1 MTLLVTPALMLSAF
15 ILFFCIMAPM
25 SKAASSPLARPSF
38 SVLSEIGRFA
48 LPICVTQF
56 ASIGILTADLWMMG
70 QLSTFDLAAG
80 SLAVRLYQPF
90 YFVSLGLL
98 SIISAL
104 VAQSLGADQ
113 PEIAR
118 RVFRQGLI
126 LSASLGLCFMIPV
139 LAGETLMLALGQSK
153 EVAVHARDFLF
164 WSAFGLPASLIF
176 LSMRFFTLGHGETGP
191 QLKATFVGLGFNL
204 CANPILAYGLFD
216 LPALGLGGIALATT
230 LTYILMCLYLGLM
243 IKVKKSFAA
252 TRPFRRWWAID
263 FAILKKIIQ
272 IGWPNGFLVM
282 SETGMFSVA
291 AFIIGL
297 FGAGP
302 LAAAAIS
309 NQIAAMVFMIP
320 LSVAQACAVKVGRAA
335 GADNSNQVEQYGNG
349 GLVLG
354 FLIAVLLTVVIF
366 IFAEKLGFLFINPA
380 DLLSAQ
386 TIALVVPMLMI
397 TAVFQLGDGLQVI
410 ATANLRGLNDT
421 KIPAFYGFICFWI
434 VSLGSGALMA
444 FWLNW
449 GPVAVWAG
457 LGLGL
462 TLNAI
467 ILMVRWWR
475 RMYLVNSSHTCLLN
489 VSVKH

>member
-1 MTLLVTPALMLSAF
+1 MSGEALLPF
-15 ILFFCIMAPM
+15 
-25 SKAASSPLARPSF
+25 ARPT
-38 SVLSEIGRFA
+38 LSLLFEIGRFA
-48 LPICVTQF
+48 LPICIAQF

-104 VAQSLGADQ
+104 VAQSLGAEQ

-126 LSASLGLCFMIPV
+126 LSAGLGLCFMIPL
-139 LAGETLMLALGQSK
+139 LAGETILLTLGQSK
-153 EVAVHARDFLF
+153 QIATHAHNFLF

-176 LSMRFFTLGHGETGP
+176 LSMRFFTTGHGETRP
-191 QLKATFVGLGFNL
+191 QLIATFIGLGFNL
-204 CANPILAYGLFD
+204 CANQILAHGLFG
-216 LPALGLGGIALATT
+216 LPSFGLEGIALATS
-230 LTYILMCLYLGLM
+230 LTYIIMCLYLGLM
-243 IKVKKSFAA
+243 IKIKKPFAA
-252 TRPFRRWWAID
+252 TRPFKRWWAVD
-263 FAILKKIIQ
+263 VPMMKKIVQ

-320 LSVAQACAVKVGRAA
+320 LSIAQACAVKVGRSA
-335 GADNSNQVEQYGNG
+335 GADNLHRVNQYGNG
-349 GLVLG
+349 GLLLG
-354 FLIAVLLTVVIF
+354 SLMAILLTGMIF
-366 IFAEKLGFLFINPA
+366 IFAEKLGFLFINPT
-380 DLLSAQ
+380 DSLSAQ
-386 TIALVVPMLMI
+386 TIALVLPMLLI
-397 TAVFQLGDGLQVI
+397 TALFQLGDSLQVI

-434 VSLGSGALMA
+434 VSLGSGVLMA

-467 ILMVRWWR
+467 ILVIRWWR
-475 RMYLVNSSHTCLLN
+475 RMHLVNSGHARLLN
-489 VSVKH
+489 VSVNN

>member
-1 MTLLVTPALMLSAF
+1 MTLIVPPALMLTVF
-15 ILFFCIMAPM
+15 IFLFFIGALML
-25 SKAASSPLARPSF
+25 KAESSPFARPTL

-48 LPICVTQF
+48 LPICVAQF
-56 ASIGILTADLWMMG
+56 ASIGIFTADLWMMG

-104 VAQSLGADQ
+104 VAQSLGADH

-118 RVFRQGLI
+118 RVFRQGFI
-126 LSASLGLCFMIPV
+126 LSAGLGLCFMIPV
-139 LAGETLMLALGQSK
+139 LGGETLMLALGQSK
-153 EVAVHARDFLF
+153 EVAARARNFLF

-176 LSMRFFTLGHGETGP
+176 LSMRFFTLGHGETRP
-191 QLKATFVGLGFNL
+191 QLNATFVGLGFNL
-204 CANPILAYGLFD
+204 CANPILAHGLFG

-243 IKVKKSFAA
+243 IKVKKPFAA
-252 TRPFRRWWAID
+252 TRPFQRWWAID
-263 FAILKKIIQ
+263 IAIMKKIIQ

-297 FGAGP
+297 FGAAP

-335 GADNSNQVEQYGNG
+335 GADNRHQVEQYGNG
-349 GLVLG
+349 GLFLG
-354 FLIAVLLTVVIF
+354 FLIAVMLTVVIF

-449 GPVAVWAG
+449 GPVAVWSG

-467 ILMVRWWR
+467 ILIVRWWR
-475 RMYLVNSSHTCLLN
+475 RMHLVNYGHTRLLN
-489 VSVKH
+489 VSVKN